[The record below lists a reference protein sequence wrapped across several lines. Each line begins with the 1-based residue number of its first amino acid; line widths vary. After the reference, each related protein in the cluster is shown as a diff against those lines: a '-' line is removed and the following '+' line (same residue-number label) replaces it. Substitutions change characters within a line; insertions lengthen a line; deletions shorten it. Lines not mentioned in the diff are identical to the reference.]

1 MKTAASG
8 YANSPAMKEHE
19 GEPSGDSLHGHS
31 RQNTVP
37 VIKTVVRFHHVQDRE
52 TPEKQTAGRH
62 DHWNGIRV
70 MVFFT
75 LALALEVVIFV
86 GMPWRLT
93 VIAIL
98 GIVLLILL
106 ELAFVFVITHA
117 EDARERHQ
125 YGNLVFIAVKRRRLP
140 HHETSLAIA
149 CKRERYLY
157 MGTLHGRYM
166 HRKLKSVGPVG
177 KSKIRELIGII
188 SDAVY
193 ADGLVI
199 DTRYGKDCMA
209 VSCMG
214 VDDVKEDVIPVLGSN
229 LDSTM

>member
-1 MKTAASG
+1 MGTVYAALAITA
-8 YANSPAMKEHE
+8 
-19 GEPSGDSLHGHS
+19 
-31 RQNTVP
+31 
-37 VIKTVVRFHHVQDRE
+37 
-52 TPEKQTAGRH
+52 
-62 DHWNGIRV
+62 
-70 MVFFT
+70 FFM
-75 LALALEVVIFV
+75 LALTLEAVIFG
-86 GMPWRLT
+86 GMSWQLMVLT
-93 VIAIL
+93 IL
-98 GIVLLILL
+98 GIILLILL
-106 ELAFVFVITHA
+106 ALAFILVCTRA
-117 EDARERHQ
+117 EGAHERHQ
-125 YGNLVFIAVKRRRLP
+125 YGNLVFITAKRRRLP
-140 HHETSLAIA
+140 YHEISLAIA

-166 HRKLKSVGPVG
+166 HREIESVGPVG

-209 VSCMG
+209 VACMG

>member
-1 MKTAASG
+1 MGTVYAALAITA
-8 YANSPAMKEHE
+8 
-19 GEPSGDSLHGHS
+19 
-31 RQNTVP
+31 
-37 VIKTVVRFHHVQDRE
+37 
-52 TPEKQTAGRH
+52 
-62 DHWNGIRV
+62 
-70 MVFFT
+70 FFM
-75 LALALEVVIFV
+75 LALTLEAVIFG
-86 GMPWRLT
+86 GMSWQLMVLT
-93 VIAIL
+93 IL
-98 GIVLLILL
+98 GIILLILL
-106 ELAFVFVITHA
+106 ALAFILVCTRA
-117 EDARERHQ
+117 EGAHERHQ
-125 YGNLVFIAVKRRRLP
+125 YGNLVFITAKRRRLP
-140 HHETSLAIA
+140 YHEISLAIA

-166 HRKLKSVGPVG
+166 RREIESAGPVG

-214 VDDVKEDVIPVLGSN
+214 VDDVKEDVIPVLGSG